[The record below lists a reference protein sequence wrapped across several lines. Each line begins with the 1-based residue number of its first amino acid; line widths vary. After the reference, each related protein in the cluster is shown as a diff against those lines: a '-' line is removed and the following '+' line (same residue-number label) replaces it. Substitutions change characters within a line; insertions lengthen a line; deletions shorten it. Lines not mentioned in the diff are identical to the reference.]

1 MLLINWHIQIVKCI
15 HSIHNTT
22 AGRRV
27 AVQQTNY
34 NVCDK
39 CQRMKIKSGIVPMAV
54 KRYASA
60 DGHFGPFP

>member
-1 MLLINWHIQIVKCI
+1 MYTQ
-15 HSIHNTT
+15 HNTT